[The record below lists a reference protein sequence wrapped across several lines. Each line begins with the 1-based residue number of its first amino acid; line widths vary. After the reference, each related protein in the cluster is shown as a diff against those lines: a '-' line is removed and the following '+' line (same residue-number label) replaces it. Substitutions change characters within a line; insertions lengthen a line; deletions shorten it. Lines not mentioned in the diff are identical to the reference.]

1 MLAYIIRRVL
11 YSVLVIFGV
20 LFTVFTVARLSP
32 VDPVKYVLQQSGRN
46 VGDVD
51 PVEYANMRHQ
61 LGLDRPIVVQF
72 VAYVGDVLRGDFGKS
87 IIQRGRNVSDI
98 MGRGIPVSL
107 HLALMGLG
115 LQFVLGNLLGIV
127 AAARQNSLFDR
138 LAMGTAIVAGSVPQ
152 LVWGVVFIVI
162 FAVQLRW
169 LPIRGWETPRHWI
182 LPTLTIAIAG
192 LAAYA
197 RFGRAV
203 VLEQMRQDFVRTAR
217 AKGLAESRVLFRHV
231 LRNALVPIVTFV
243 GPSFAF
249 LVTGNFV
256 VETMFGVPGVAF
268 YAITSSVQGDYP
280 VMQATVLMISVAIM
294 AVNLVIDVLYGVID
308 PRIRLH

>member
-20 LFTVFTVARLSP
+20 LFTVFAVARLSP
-32 VDPVKYVLQQSGRN
+32 VDPVKYVLQQGGRN

-61 LGLDRPIVVQF
+61 LGLDRPILVQF
-72 VAYVGDVLRGDFGKS
+72 VDYVGDVLQGDFGKS

-115 LQFVLGNLLGIV
+115 LQFILGNLLGIV

-294 AVNLVIDVLYGVID
+294 AVNLIIDVLYGVID

>member
-11 YSVLVIFGV
+11 YSILVIIGV
-20 LFTVFTVARLSP
+20 LFTVFAVARLSP

-51 PVEYANMRHQ
+51 PVEYATMRHQ
-61 LGLDRPIVVQF
+61 LGLDQPILVQF
-72 VAYVGDVLRGDFGKS
+72 VAYVRDVLHGDFGKS
-87 IIQRGRNVSDI
+87 IVNRGRTVSDI

-115 LQFVLGNLLGIV
+115 LQFILGNLLGIV

-138 LAMGTAIVAGSVPQ
+138 LAMGVAIVAGSVPQ
-152 LVWGVVFIVI
+152 LVWGVVFIVV

-169 LPIRGWETPRHWI
+169 LPIRGWETPKHWI
-182 LPTLTIAIAG
+182 LPTLTIAISG

-197 RFGRAV
+197 RFGRAA
-203 VLEQMRQDFVRTAR
+203 VLEQTRQDFVRTAR
-217 AKGLAESRVLFRHV
+217 AKGLKENDVLFRHV

-256 VETMFGVPGVAF
+256 VETMYGVPGVAF
-268 YAITSSVQGDYP
+268 YAITSSVHGDYP
-280 VMQATVLMISVAIM
+280 VMQATVLLISVMIM
-294 AVNLVIDVLYGVID
+294 TVNLLIDVLYGVID

>member
-20 LFTVFTVARLSP
+20 LFTVFAVARLSP

-115 LQFVLGNLLGIV
+115 LQFILGNLLGIV

-294 AVNLVIDVLYGVID
+294 AVNLIIDVLYGVID

>member
-11 YSVLVIFGV
+11 YSILVIVGV
-20 LFTVFTVARLSP
+20 LFTVFAVARLSP

-51 PVEYANMRHQ
+51 PVEYANMRRQ
-61 LGLDRPIVVQF
+61 LGLDRPILTQF
-72 VAYVGDVLRGDFGKS
+72 VAYVGDVARGDFGKS
-87 IIQRGRNVSDI
+87 IIQRGRPVSDI

-107 HLALMGLG
+107 HLAFMGLG
-115 LQFVLGNLLGIV
+115 LQFILGNLLGVV

-138 LAMGTAIVAGSVPQ
+138 LTMGIAVVAGSVPQ
-152 LVWGVVFIVI
+152 LVWGVILIVI

-169 LPIRGWETPRHWI
+169 LPIRGWDTPRHWV

-197 RFGRAV
+197 RFGRAA
-203 VLEQMRQDFVRTAR
+203 VLEQTRQDFVRTAR
-217 AKGLAESRVLFRHV
+217 AKGLKDNAVLFRHI

-256 VETMFGVPGVAF
+256 VETMFGVPGIAF

-280 VMQATVLMISVAIM
+280 VMQATVLLISAMIM
-294 AVNLVIDVLYGVID
+294 TVNLVTDVLYGVID

>member
-20 LFTVFTVARLSP
+20 LFTVFAVARLSP

-61 LGLDRPIVVQF
+61 LGLDRPILVQF
-72 VAYVGDVLRGDFGKS
+72 VDYVGDVLQGDFGKS

-115 LQFVLGNLLGIV
+115 LQFILGNLLGIV

-294 AVNLVIDVLYGVID
+294 AVNLIIDVLYGVID

>member
-20 LFTVFTVARLSP
+20 LFTVFVVARLSP

-115 LQFVLGNLLGIV
+115 LQFILGNLLGIV

-294 AVNLVIDVLYGVID
+294 AVNLIIDVLYGVID